1 MAAALGTEL
10 SMKEIR
16 SSLTSYGHA
25 VTSAGETLTVTP
37 PAYRNDLM
45 HPVDIIEDVAISRGY
60 ASFSPIMPSAFTVGS
75 LTRIEQLSDKV
86 RELMV
91 GFGFQEIVSNILGS
105 KEDLLQKMR
114 LTSQEQESRVIEIDN
129 VMSQSVEMLRQWI
142 LPSLLR
148 VEATSSRSF
157 YPHFLFEV
165 GEVAILD
172 VSAETGSRTELRL
185 SALCAHA
192 GASFSE
198 CHSFLELLCFY
209 LNKAY
214 RLQPN
219 SHPSFLEGRVAQILV
234 GDQPIGLI
242 GELHPEVLER
252 WQISMPCSM
261 FELTLQP
268 LL

>member
-1 MAAALGTEL
+1 
-10 SMKEIR
+10 
-16 SSLTSYGHA
+16 
-25 VTSAGETLTVTP
+25 
-37 PAYRNDLM
+37 
-45 HPVDIIEDVAISRGY
+45 
-60 ASFSPIMPSAFTVGS
+60 
-75 LTRIEQLSDKV
+75 
-86 RELMV
+86 
-91 GFGFQEIVSNILGS
+91 
-105 KEDLLQKMR
+105 
-114 LTSQEQESRVIEIDN
+114 
-129 VMSQSVEMLRQWI
+129 
-142 LPSLLR
+142 

-172 VSAETGSRTELRL
+172 ASAETGSRTDLKL

-214 RLQPN
+214 RLQST

-234 GDQPIGLI
+234 DDQPIGLI

-261 FELTLQP
+261 FELTLDP